1 MLYLLKRNYH
11 KDTIHF
17 LNKNYLKKERYILK
31 INIIDKVYIFKNLF
45 YSNILYNL
53 LIFCK

>member
-31 INIIDKVYIFKNLF
+31 INIIDKVYIYNINL
-45 YSNILYNL
+45 ILKKL
-53 LIFCK
+53 F